1 MITKLAIFPQGVSGG
16 ISSVDLLR
24 IYSDLRQRPNAKP
37 RFNVDERDVKH
48 MSSFA
53 GDWWKLNGSCK
64 ALHDMNQVRVPFV
77 RDGLISDD
85 GCGAWDVNERS
96 DCLKGFKILDV
107 GCGAGILIEALG
119 MYGAEVVGLDP
130 SEILISEAED
140 HLAAGQHK
148 LNVKYL
154 SELIED
160 HIVKNGGTY
169 DAIVASE
176 VVEHIV
182 DKESF
187 LRSCVAA
194 LKPGGSI
201 FITTISKNWFAW
213 ICAIIFGEF
222 ILGLLPKNTHIYD
235 QFISP
240 SDVTEILKRF
250 NCRTTQVVGFRYEFF
265 RSVFK
270 LQSNTSVEYGLQAVK
285 QCSKKVD

>member
-1 MITKLAIFPQGVSGG
+1 M
-16 ISSVDLLR
+16 
-24 IYSDLRQRPNAKP
+24 
-37 RFNVDERDVKH
+37 DERDVKH

-53 GDWWKLNGSCK
+53 GDWWDLKGSCK
-64 ALHDMNQVRVPFV
+64 ALHEMNQVRVPFV
-77 RDGLISDD
+77 RDGLITD
-85 GCGAWDVNERS
+85 GGNKEWNVDERL
-96 DCLKGFKILDV
+96 DCLEGFKILDV
-107 GCGAGILIEALG
+107 GCGAGILSEALG
-119 MYGAEVVGLDP
+119 MYGAEVVGIDP
-130 SEILISEAED
+130 SELLISTAID
-140 HLAAGQHK
+140 HLATNQYD

-154 SELIED
+154 DELIED
-160 HIVKNGGTY
+160 HIVENSGKY

-182 DKESF
+182 DKKSF
-187 LRSCVAA
+187 LKSCVAA

-240 SDVTEILKRF
+240 SDVSDILKEL

-265 RSVFK
+265 RNVFK
-270 LQSNTSVEYGLQAVK
+270 FQSNTSIEYGLHAVK
-285 QCSKKVD
+285 QCSKKID